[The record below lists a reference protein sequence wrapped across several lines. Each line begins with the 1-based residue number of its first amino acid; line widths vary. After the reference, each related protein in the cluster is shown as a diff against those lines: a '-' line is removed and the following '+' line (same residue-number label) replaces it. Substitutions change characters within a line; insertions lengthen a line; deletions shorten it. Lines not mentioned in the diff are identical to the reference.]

1 MFWVGRMKEATGNEV
16 EFSVQES
23 IATIT
28 LNRPAKLNAL
38 TRPMIAEIIAAL
50 DQCDADDAIRA
61 VIFTG
66 AGSAYCAGA
75 DLQAGAGTFDYKNRT
90 GIGFE
95 GDEGAVDRDRGGI
108 LTLRLFNCLK
118 PVIGAINGAAAG
130 IGATMQLPMDIR
142 LATPSTRYGFV
153 FTRRGIVPEAASSW
167 FLPRIV
173 GISTA
178 LEWCYSGKMVSAE
191 EACARGLVHSIHP
204 AETLLDAAH
213 EMAINLTSNSAPVS
227 VALTRQMMWRMLTV
241 GHPMEAHRADS
252 RAMML
257 RGKSGDAREGVQAFL
272 DKRPA
277 AFPERVSSD
286 LPDVFKS
293 WSEPKF

>member
-1 MFWVGRMKEATGNEV
+1 MKEATGNEV
-16 EFSVQES
+16 EFSVREG

-28 LNRPAKLNAL
+28 LNRPDKLNAL
-38 TRPMIAEIIAAL
+38 TRPMIADIIAAL
-50 DQCDADDAIRA
+50 DRCDADDAIRA

-66 AGSAYCAGA
+66 SGSAYCAGA

-90 GIGFE
+90 GAGFE
-95 GDEGAVDRDRGGI
+95 ETEGAIDRDRGGI

-118 PVIGAINGAAAG
+118 PVIGAVNGAAAG

-178 LEWCYSGKMVSAE
+178 LEWCYSGRMVSAD
-191 EACARGLVHSIHP
+191 EARERGLVHSIHP
-204 AETLLDAAH
+204 AETLLEAAH
-213 EMAINLTSNSAPVS
+213 EMAISLTGNSAPVS
-227 VALTRQMMWRMLTV
+227 VALTRQMMWRMLTA

-257 RGKSGDAREGVQAFL
+257 RGRSGDAREGVQAFL

-286 LPDVFKS
+286 LPDVFNC
-293 WSEPKF
+293 WNEPTF